1 MIWIKHLVLKK
12 HFNEKKK
19 EQQVGIHEPKT
30 TRVYSEK
37 DSADRPIRIYISR
50 KAGITEFFMQKEYV
64 LAKMTLV

>member
-30 TRVYSEK
+30 TRVYSKK
-37 DSADRPIRIYISR
+37 DSGGPIRIYIPR

-64 LAKMTLV
+64 LVKMTLV